1 MQNFPRRII
10 NKTFGNL
17 NIRVYRGKFGYVLA
31 IISWI
36 KAWIRF
42 LSLRLS
48 FSIRFLKFLNRKK
61 FDFLTIQFV
70 TISQITILFARF
82 YRTQKTSV
90 LRISFFSLSLFFR
103 KKTRGQHFNDSVAKK
118 EEKEGRGGPLIVF
131 IFTWREIVHQRW
143 HRYQH
148 TSRVFPLGLNERR

>member
-31 IISWI
+31 IISEQSVNSFPFLAFI
-36 KAWIRF
+36 VLDPISEIFEQKKIRF
-42 LSLRLS
+42 PYDTIRYNFADYDSLCTILPYAKNECFTNFLLLSL
-48 FSIRFLKFLNRKK
+48 
-61 FDFLTIQFV
+61 
-70 TISQITILFARF
+70 
-82 YRTQKTSV
+82 
-90 LRISFFSLSLFFR
+90 SFFS

-131 IFTWREIVHQRW
+131 IFT
-143 HRYQH
+143 
-148 TSRVFPLGLNERR
+148 

>member
-31 IISWI
+31 IISEQSVNLFPFLAFI
-36 KAWIRF
+36 VLDPISEIFEQKKIRF
-42 LSLRLS
+42 PYDTIRYNFADYDSLC
-48 FSIRFLKFLNRKK
+48 
-61 FDFLTIQFV
+61 
-70 TISQITILFARF
+70 TILPYAKNECFTNF
-82 YRTQKTSV
+82 
-90 LRISFFSLSLFFR
+90 LLLSLSLFFS

-131 IFTWREIVHQRW
+131 IFT
-143 HRYQH
+143 
-148 TSRVFPLGLNERR
+148 

>member
-31 IISWI
+31 IISEQSVNSFPFLAFI
-36 KAWIRF
+36 VLDPISEIFEQKEIRF
-42 LSLRLS
+42 PYDTIRYNFADYDSLCTILPYAKNECFTNFLLLSL
-48 FSIRFLKFLNRKK
+48 
-61 FDFLTIQFV
+61 
-70 TISQITILFARF
+70 
-82 YRTQKTSV
+82 
-90 LRISFFSLSLFFR
+90 SFFS

-131 IFTWREIVHQRW
+131 IFT
-143 HRYQH
+143 
-148 TSRVFPLGLNERR
+148 

>member
-31 IISWI
+31 IISEQSVNSFPFLAFI
-36 KAWIRF
+36 VLDPISEIFEQKEIRF
-42 LSLRLS
+42 PYDTIRYNFADYDSLC
-48 FSIRFLKFLNRKK
+48 
-61 FDFLTIQFV
+61 
-70 TISQITILFARF
+70 TILPYAKNECFTNF
-82 YRTQKTSV
+82 
-90 LRISFFSLSLFFR
+90 LLLSLSLFFS

-131 IFTWREIVHQRW
+131 IFT
-143 HRYQH
+143 
-148 TSRVFPLGLNERR
+148 

>member
-31 IISWI
+31 IISEQSVNSFPFLAFI
-36 KAWIRF
+36 VLDPISEIFEQKEIRF
-42 LSLRLS
+42 PYNTIRYNFADYDSLCTILPYAKNECFTNFLLLSL
-48 FSIRFLKFLNRKK
+48 
-61 FDFLTIQFV
+61 
-70 TISQITILFARF
+70 
-82 YRTQKTSV
+82 
-90 LRISFFSLSLFFR
+90 SFFS

-118 EEKEGRGGPLIVF
+118 EEKEERGGPLIVF

>member
-31 IISWI
+31 IISEQSEFVSFPCVAI
-36 KAWIRF
+36 VLDPISEIFEQKEIRF
-42 LSLRLS
+42 PYDTIRYNFADYDSLC
-48 FSIRFLKFLNRKK
+48 
-61 FDFLTIQFV
+61 
-70 TISQITILFARF
+70 TILPYAKNECFTNF
-82 YRTQKTSV
+82 
-90 LRISFFSLSLFFR
+90 LLLSLSLFFS

-131 IFTWREIVHQRW
+131 IFT
-143 HRYQH
+143 
-148 TSRVFPLGLNERR
+148 

>member
-17 NIRVYRGKFGYVLA
+17 NIRVYRGKFGYVLD
-31 IISWI
+31 IISEQSVNSFP
-36 KAWIRF
+36 F
-42 LSLRLS
+42 LALRS

-103 KKTRGQHFNDSVAKK
+103 KKTKGQHFNDSVAKK

>member
-31 IISWI
+31 IISEQSVNSFP
-36 KAWIRF
+36 F
-42 LSLRLS
+42 LALRS
-48 FSIRFLKFLNRKK
+48 FLIRFLKFLNRKK
-61 FDFLTIQFV
+61 FDFLTIRYNFADYD
-70 TISQITILFARF
+70 SLCTILPYAKNECFTNF
-82 YRTQKTSV
+82 LLLS
-90 LRISFFSLSLFFR
+90 LSFFS

-131 IFTWREIVHQRW
+131 IFT
-143 HRYQH
+143 
-148 TSRVFPLGLNERR
+148 

>member
-31 IISWI
+31 IISEQSVNSFPFLAFI
-36 KAWIRF
+36 VLDPISEIFEQKEIRF
-42 LSLRLS
+42 PYNTIRYNFADYDSLCTILPYAKNECFTNFLLLSL
-48 FSIRFLKFLNRKK
+48 
-61 FDFLTIQFV
+61 
-70 TISQITILFARF
+70 
-82 YRTQKTSV
+82 
-90 LRISFFSLSLFFR
+90 SFFS

-131 IFTWREIVHQRW
+131 IFT
-143 HRYQH
+143 
-148 TSRVFPLGLNERR
+148 

>member
-31 IISWI
+31 IISEQSVNSFPFLAFI
-36 KAWIRF
+36 ILDPISEIFEQKEIRF
-42 LSLRLS
+42 PYNTIRYNFADYDSLCTILPYAKNECFTNFLLLSL
-48 FSIRFLKFLNRKK
+48 
-61 FDFLTIQFV
+61 
-70 TISQITILFARF
+70 
-82 YRTQKTSV
+82 
-90 LRISFFSLSLFFR
+90 SFFS

-131 IFTWREIVHQRW
+131 IFT
-143 HRYQH
+143 
-148 TSRVFPLGLNERR
+148 